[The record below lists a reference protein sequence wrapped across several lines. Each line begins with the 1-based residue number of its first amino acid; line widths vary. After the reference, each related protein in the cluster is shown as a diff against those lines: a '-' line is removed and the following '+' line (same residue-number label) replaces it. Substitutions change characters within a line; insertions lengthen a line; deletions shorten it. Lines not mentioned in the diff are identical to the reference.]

1 MTYPN
6 PISSPY
12 VVFKPMINLL
22 FTKEQVEELHYALQ
36 NLIPDIYQDVSDDE
50 LDPSHVDLINAINI
64 ISSAWLQQK
73 YQEKDLDRLIAERR
87 AGIENAWFNNEI
99 TDQQLEAEYEA
110 LGIKLPSQNYVSTEL

>member
-99 TDQQLEAEYEA
+99 TDQQLETEYKA
-110 LGIKLPSQNYVSTEL
+110 LGIKLPSQNRLEGG